1 MTNKSKAIRQH
12 HFGGT
17 VDLQWSTLWA
27 MLNSSRTGKC
37 QRLFFF
43 LGGDAD
49 APKGGGEV
57 GRGEVGL
64 GVRERVASRSPP
76 VPHKEERSTR
86 GTQEVMG
93 GEKKREGK
101 ALGSRVE
108 RKLVQ
113 GASFPPLTP
122 LYRWGKSGRWGRRG
136 GNQSDFRKRQQSPQC
151 SLSHARRGSHQLVR

>member
-1 MTNKSKAIRQH
+1 MSK
-12 HFGGT
+12 
-17 VDLQWSTLWA
+17 TL
-27 MLNSSRTGKC
+27 
-37 QRLFFF
+37 FF

-93 GEKKREGK
+93 GRERERERPWVRGWNGNWFRAPPFLPLPLCIGGGK
-101 ALGSRVE
+101 VEGGGEGVGTNRISGKDNRVLSAL
-108 RKLVQ
+108 
-113 GASFPPLTP
+113 
-122 LYRWGKSGRWGRRG
+122 
-136 GNQSDFRKRQQSPQC
+136 
-151 SLSHARRGSHQLVR
+151 